1 MYIYIFSTNLVAFV
15 YLCILNEGDDTGKL
29 YLKYLNALFNTQGS
43 LTSPFKKKMG
53 CIILLL
59 KKFDSTKIAVVCYEN
74 SRNGSL
80 GKNSNPVV

>member
-1 MYIYIFSTNLVAFV
+1 
-15 YLCILNEGDDTGKL
+15 
-29 YLKYLNALFNTQGS
+29 
-43 LTSPFKKKMG
+43 MG